1 MMQTT
6 SQTTETN
13 NKFAPVSSANLTS
26 ERIVRP
32 SLNYWQDAWRRL
44 KKNRLAM
51 AGLIILVALIVLSVV
66 VPFISSYDYQTQNL
80 KLKNASPSGAH
91 WFGTDDFGR
100 DLWTRVWWGT
110 RISLFIGIVAA
121 LIDLV
126 IGVIYGGISAYYGG
140 KVDEIMQR
148 TIEIVYSIPYLLI
161 AILLIMV
168 IGPGIPTI
176 ILAYSITGWVPMAR
190 LVRGQMLTLKEQEF
204 VLASRTLGAS
214 PMRIIMRS
222 LIPNALGIIIV
233 QITFVVPTAIFT
245 EAFLSFIG
253 LGIKPPL
260 ASLGN
265 LLSDGANY
273 IRLYPHRLIFPTIIF
288 SLILLSFNLLGDG
301 LRDALD
307 PKMRK

>member
-1 MMQTT
+1 MQP
-6 SQTTETN
+6 TEQRQVTN
-13 NKFAPVSSANLTS
+13 NKFIRVASASLTS
-26 ERIVRP
+26 EAIVRP
-32 SLNYWQDAWRRL
+32 SQNYWQDAWRRL

-51 AGLIILVALIVLSVV
+51 AGLIILLALILLALIAPLVSH
-66 VPFISSYDYQTQNL
+66 FDYQTQDL
-80 KLKNASPSGAH
+80 KIKNQAPNDIH

-100 DLWTRVWWGT
+100 DLWTRIWWGT
-110 RISLFIGIVAA
+110 RISLFIGITAA

-126 IGVIYGGISAYYGG
+126 VGVLYGGISAYYGG
-140 KVDEIMQR
+140 KVDESMQR
-148 TIEIVYSIPYLLI
+148 VIEIVVSIPYLII
-161 AILLIMV
+161 AVLMIMV

-176 ILAYSITGWVPMAR
+176 ILAYAITGWVPMAR
-190 LVRGQMLTLKEQEF
+190 LVRAQMLSLKEQEF
-204 VLASRTLGAS
+204 VLAARTLGAG
-214 PMRIIMRS
+214 PWRIILRH
-222 LIPNALGIIIV
+222 LVPNALGIIIV
-233 QITFVVPTAIFT
+233 QITFVVPTAIFV

-253 LGIKPPL
+253 LGIRPPL

-273 IRLYPHRLIFPTIIF
+273 LRFYPHRLIYPTAVF

>member
-1 MMQTT
+1 MQTPNNA
-6 SQTTETN
+6 TEN
-13 NKFAPVSSANLTS
+13 NYKFAPVSNKSLTG
-26 ERIVRP
+26 EKIVRP

-51 AGLIILVALIVLSVV
+51 AGLIILVTLIVLAII
-66 VPFISSYDYQTQNL
+66 VPFVSSYDYQTQNL
-80 KLKNASPSGAH
+80 KVKNVAPSGEH

-100 DLWTRVWWGT
+100 DVWTRIWWGT

-126 IGVIYGGISAYYGG
+126 IGVLYGGISAYYGG
-140 KVDEIMQR
+140 KVDEVMQR
-148 TIEIVYSIPYLLI
+148 TIEIVYAIPFLLI

-168 IGPGIPTI
+168 IGSGISSI
-176 ILAYSITGWVPMAR
+176 ILAMAITGWVPMAR

-233 QITFVVPTAIFT
+233 QITFVVPAAIFT

-253 LGIKPPL
+253 LGVKPPL

>member
-1 MMQTT
+1 MQTPNE
-6 SQTTETN
+6 STETN
-13 NKFAPVSSANLTS
+13 YKFAPVSNKSLTG
-26 ERIVRP
+26 EVIVRP

-51 AGLIILVALIVLSVV
+51 AGLIILVTLIVLAII
-66 VPFISSYDYQTQNL
+66 VPFVSSYDYQTQNL
-80 KLKNASPSGAH
+80 KIKNAGPSGSH
-91 WFGTDDFGR
+91 FFGTDDFGR

-110 RISLFIGIVAA
+110 RISLFIGITAA

-126 IGVIYGGISAYYGG
+126 VGVIYGGISAYYGG

-148 TIEIVYSIPYLLI
+148 SIEIVYAIPFLLI

-168 IGPGIPTI
+168 IGSGVSSI
-176 ILAYSITGWVPMAR
+176 IIAYSITGWVPMAR
-190 LVRGQMLTLKEQEF
+190 LVRGQMLTLKEHEF

-233 QITFVVPTAIFT
+233 QITFVVPSAIFT

-253 LGIKPPL
+253 LGVKPPL

-273 IRLYPHRLIFPTIIF
+273 IRLFPHRLIFPTIIF

>member
-1 MMQTT
+1 MQTPNQ
-6 SQTTETN
+6 STEN
-13 NKFAPVSSANLTS
+13 NYKFAPVSNKSLTGDK
-26 ERIVRP
+26 IVRP

-51 AGLIILVALIVLSVV
+51 AGLIILVALIVFAII
-66 VPFISSYDYQTQNL
+66 VPFVSSYDYQTQNL
-80 KLKNASPSGAH
+80 KVKNVPPSGEH

-110 RISLFIGIVAA
+110 RISLFIGIIAA
-121 LIDLV
+121 IIDLV

-140 KVDEIMQR
+140 KVDEVMQR
-148 TIEIVYSIPYLLI
+148 TIEIVYAIPFLLI

-168 IGPGIPTI
+168 IGSGIPSI
-176 ILAYSITGWVPMAR
+176 ILAMAITGWVPMAR

-233 QITFVVPTAIFT
+233 QITFVVPAAIFT

-253 LGIKPPL
+253 LGVKPPL

>member
-1 MMQTT
+1 MQTT
-6 SQTTETN
+6 SHNNENN
-13 NKFAPVSSANLTS
+13 NKFAPVSRASLTS

-51 AGLIILVALIVLSVV
+51 TGLIILVALIVLAIL
-66 VPFISSYDYQTQNL
+66 VPFISSYDYQTQDL
-80 KLKNASPSGAH
+80 KIKNQSPTGAH

-110 RISLFIGIVAA
+110 RISLFIGITAA

-140 KVDEIMQR
+140 RVDEVMQR
-148 TIEIVYSIPYLLI
+148 TIEIVYSVPYLLI

-204 VLASRTLGAS
+204 VLASRTLGSSA
-214 PMRIIMRS
+214 MRIILRS

-233 QITFVVPTAIFT
+233 QITFVVPSAIFT

-253 LGIKPPL
+253 LGIRPPL

-273 IRLYPHRLIFPTIIF
+273 IRLYPHRLIFPTVIF

>member
-1 MMQTT
+1 MQTPNQ
-6 SQTTETN
+6 STETN
-13 NKFAPVSSANLTS
+13 YKFAPVSNKSLTG
-26 ERIVRP
+26 EKIVRP

-51 AGLIILVALIVLSVV
+51 AGLIILVALIVFAII
-66 VPFISSYDYQTQNL
+66 VPFVSSYDYQTQNL
-80 KLKNASPSGAH
+80 KVKNVPPNGDH

-121 LIDLV
+121 IIDLV

-140 KVDEIMQR
+140 KVDEVMQR
-148 TIEIVYSIPYLLI
+148 TIEIVYAIPFLLI

-168 IGPGIPTI
+168 IGSGIPSI
-176 ILAYSITGWVPMAR
+176 ILAMAITGWVPMAR

-233 QITFVVPTAIFT
+233 QITFVVPAAIFT

-253 LGIKPPL
+253 LGVKPPL

>member
-1 MMQTT
+1 MQTPNN
-6 SQTTETN
+6 STEN
-13 NKFAPVSSANLTS
+13 NYKFAPVSDKSLTG

-51 AGLIILVALIVLSVV
+51 AGLIILATLIVLAIIAPMLSN
-66 VPFISSYDYQTQNL
+66 FDYQTQDL
-80 KLKNASPSGAH
+80 KLRNVKPSGAH

-100 DLWTRVWWGT
+100 DLWTRVWVGT
-110 RISLFIGIVAA
+110 RISLFIGITAA

-126 IGVIYGGISAYYGG
+126 VGVIYGGISAYYGG
-140 KVDEIMQR
+140 KVDEVMQR
-148 TIEIVYSIPYLLI
+148 VIEIVYAIPFLLI

-168 IGPGIPTI
+168 IGSGISSI
-176 ILAYSITGWVPMAR
+176 IIAYSITGWVPMAR

-214 PMRIIMRS
+214 PWRIIMRS

-233 QITFVVPTAIFT
+233 QITFVVPSAIFT

-253 LGIKPPL
+253 LGVRPPL

-265 LLSDGANY
+265 LLSDGANSM
-273 IRLYPHRLIFPTIIF
+273 RLYAYRLITPTIVF
-288 SLILLSFNLLGDG
+288 SLILISFNVLGDG

>member
-1 MMQTT
+1 MQV
-6 SQTTETN
+6 STN
-13 NKFAPVSSANLTS
+13 NRFEPLIRNSLEQ

-44 KKNRLAM
+44 KKNKLAM
-51 AGLIILVALIVLSVV
+51 AGLTILVILLSLSIIA
-66 VPFISSYDYQTQNL
+66 PYLSQFTYDGQHLNITN
-80 KLKNASPSGAH
+80 KRPNGAH

-100 DLWTRVWWGT
+100 DLWVRVWWGT

-126 IGVIYGGISAYYGG
+126 IGVIYGGVSAYYGG
-140 KVDEIMQR
+140 RVDNIMQR
-148 TIEIVYSIPYLLI
+148 IVEIVYAIPYLII

-168 IGPGIPTI
+168 MGPGVKSI
-176 ILAYSITGWVPMAR
+176 ILAYALTGWVPMAR
-190 LVRGQMLTLKEQEF
+190 LVRGQLLALKEQEF
-204 VLASRTLGAS
+204 VMASRTLGAS
-214 PMRIIMRS
+214 ASRIIFRH
-222 LIPNALGIIIV
+222 LIPNSLGIIIV
-233 QITFVVPTAIFT
+233 QITFVVPTAIFF

-253 LGIKPPL
+253 LGIRPPL
-260 ASLGN
+260 ASLGA
-265 LLSDGANY
+265 LLNDGAQSM
-273 IRLYPHRLIFPTIIF
+273 RLFPHRLLFPTIVF

>member
-1 MMQTT
+1 MQTPNNA
-6 SQTTETN
+6 TEN
-13 NKFAPVSSANLTS
+13 SYKFAPVAKETLTG

-51 AGLIILVALIVLSVV
+51 AGLIILVALIVLAII
-66 VPFISSYDYQTQNL
+66 VPFVSSYDYQTQDL
-80 KLKNASPSGAH
+80 KIKNVSPNAQH

-100 DLWTRVWWGT
+100 DVWTRVWWGT
-110 RISLFIGIVAA
+110 RISLFIGIIAA

-126 IGVIYGGISAYYGG
+126 VGVIYGGISAYYGG
-140 KVDEIMQR
+140 KVDEVMQR
-148 TIEIVYSIPYLLI
+148 AIEIVYAIPFLLI

-168 IGPGIPTI
+168 IGSGISSI
-176 ILAYSITGWVPMAR
+176 ILAMAITGWVPMAR

-214 PMRIIMRS
+214 PMRIILRS

-233 QITFVVPTAIFT
+233 QITFVVPSAIFT

-253 LGIKPPL
+253 LGVKPPL

>member
-1 MMQTT
+1 MQTPNQ
-6 SQTTETN
+6 STEN
-13 NKFAPVSSANLTS
+13 NYKFAPVSNKSLTG
-26 ERIVRP
+26 EIIVRP

-51 AGLIILVALIVLSVV
+51 AGLIILVALIVFAII
-66 VPFISSYDYQTQNL
+66 VPFVSSYDYQTQNL
-80 KLKNASPSGAH
+80 KVKNVSPSGEH

-110 RISLFIGIVAA
+110 RISLFIGIIAA
-121 LIDLV
+121 IIDLV

-140 KVDEIMQR
+140 KVDEVMQR
-148 TIEIVYSIPYLLI
+148 TIEIVYAIPFLLI

-168 IGPGIPTI
+168 IGSGIPSI
-176 ILAYSITGWVPMAR
+176 ILAMAITGWVPMAR

-233 QITFVVPTAIFT
+233 QITFVVPAAIFT

-253 LGIKPPL
+253 LGVKPPL

>member
-1 MMQTT
+1 MQTPKQ
-6 SQTTETN
+6 STEN
-13 NKFAPVSSANLTS
+13 NYKFAPVSNKTLTGDV
-26 ERIVRP
+26 IVRP

-51 AGLIILVALIVLSVV
+51 AGLIILVALIVLAII
-66 VPFISSYDYQTQNL
+66 VPFVSSYDYQTQNL
-80 KLKNASPSGAH
+80 KVKNVAPNGEH

-110 RISLFIGIVAA
+110 RISLFIGIIAA

-126 IGVIYGGISAYYGG
+126 IGVFYGGISAYYGG
-140 KVDEIMQR
+140 KVDEVMQR
-148 TIEIVYSIPYLLI
+148 TIEIVYAIPFLLI

-168 IGPGIPTI
+168 IGSGISSI
-176 ILAYSITGWVPMAR
+176 ILAMAITGWVPMAR

-214 PMRIIMRS
+214 PIRIIMRS

-233 QITFVVPTAIFT
+233 QITFVVPAAIFT

-253 LGIKPPL
+253 LGVKPPL

>member
-1 MMQTT
+1 MQTPNN
-6 SQTTETN
+6 TTEN
-13 NKFAPVSSANLTS
+13 NYKFAPVSNKSLTG

-51 AGLIILVALIVLSVV
+51 AGLIILVTLIVLAII
-66 VPFISSYDYQTQNL
+66 VPFVSSYDYQTQNL
-80 KLKNASPSGAH
+80 KIKNIAPNGEH

-100 DLWTRVWWGT
+100 DVWTRVWWGT
-110 RISLFIGIVAA
+110 RISLFIGIIAA
-121 LIDLV
+121 IIDLV
-126 IGVIYGGISAYYGG
+126 IGVLYGGISAYYGG
-140 KVDEIMQR
+140 KVDEVMQR
-148 TIEIVYSIPYLLI
+148 TIEIVYAIPFLLI

-168 IGPGIPTI
+168 IGSGIPSI
-176 ILAYSITGWVPMAR
+176 ILAMAITGWVPMAR

-204 VLASRTLGAS
+204 VLASRTLGAN

-233 QITFVVPTAIFT
+233 QITFVVPAAIFT

-253 LGIKPPL
+253 LGVKPPL

>member
-1 MMQTT
+1 MQTPNE
-6 SQTTETN
+6 STETN
-13 NKFAPVSSANLTS
+13 YKFAPVSNKSLTG
-26 ERIVRP
+26 EVIVRP

-51 AGLIILVALIVLSVV
+51 AGLIILATLIVLAII
-66 VPFISSYDYQTQNL
+66 VPFVSSYDYQTQNL
-80 KLKNASPSGAH
+80 KLKNAVPSSSH
-91 WFGTDDFGR
+91 FFGTDDFGR
-100 DLWTRVWWGT
+100 DVWTRVWWGT
-110 RISLFIGIVAA
+110 RISLFIGITAA

-126 IGVIYGGISAYYGG
+126 VGVIYGGISAYYGG

-148 TIEIVYSIPYLLI
+148 SIEIVYAIPFLLI

-168 IGPGIPTI
+168 IGSGVSSI
-176 ILAYSITGWVPMAR
+176 IIAYSITGWVPMAR
-190 LVRGQMLTLKEQEF
+190 LVRGQMLTLKEHEF

-233 QITFVVPTAIFT
+233 QITFVVPSAIFT

-253 LGIKPPL
+253 LGVKPPL

>member
-1 MMQTT
+1 MQTT

>member
-1 MMQTT
+1 
-6 SQTTETN
+6 
-13 NKFAPVSSANLTS
+13 V
-26 ERIVRP
+26 
-32 SLNYWQDAWRRL
+32 
-44 KKNRLAM
+44 
-51 AGLIILVALIVLSVV
+51 
-66 VPFISSYDYQTQNL
+66 
-80 KLKNASPSGAH
+80 
-91 WFGTDDFGR
+91 
-100 DLWTRVWWGT
+100 
-110 RISLFIGIVAA
+110 
-121 LIDLV
+121 
-126 IGVIYGGISAYYGG
+126 
-140 KVDEIMQR
+140 MQR
-148 TIEIVYSIPYLLI
+148 AIEIVYAIPFLLI

-168 IGPGIPTI
+168 IGSGIPSI
-176 ILAYSITGWVPMAR
+176 ILAMAITGWVPMAR

-214 PMRIIMRS
+214 PMRIILRS

-233 QITFVVPTAIFT
+233 QITFVVPSAIFT

-253 LGIKPPL
+253 LGVKPPL

-273 IRLYPHRLIFPTIIF
+273 IRLYPHRLIFPTIVF

>member
-1 MMQTT
+1 MQTPKD
-6 SQTTETN
+6 STETN
-13 NKFAPVSSANLTS
+13 FKFAPVANKSLTG
-26 ERIVRP
+26 EVIVRP

-51 AGLIILVALIVLSVV
+51 AGLIILVALIVLSII
-66 VPFISSYDYQTQNL
+66 VPFVSSYDYQTQNL
-80 KLKNASPSGAH
+80 KLKNAVPSSSH
-91 WFGTDDFGR
+91 FFGTDDFGR
-100 DLWTRVWWGT
+100 DVWTRVWWGT
-110 RISLFIGIVAA
+110 RISLFIGITAA

-126 IGVIYGGISAYYGG
+126 VGVIYGGISAYYGG
-140 KVDEIMQR
+140 KVDEVMQR
-148 TIEIVYSIPYLLI
+148 SIEIVYAIPFLLI

-168 IGPGIPTI
+168 IGSGVSSI
-176 ILAYSITGWVPMAR
+176 IIAYSITGWVPMAR

-233 QITFVVPTAIFT
+233 QITFVVPSAIFT

-253 LGIKPPL
+253 LGVKPPL

-273 IRLYPHRLIFPTIIF
+273 IRLYPHRLIFPTIVF